1 VPAPVREQSR
11 ERGDERTV
19 GRSKPRA
26 LLLTSENRELVPK
39 ARQFEVLGELGSSNR
54 GRAASERQQRLGKRG
69 REHQPI
75 LPGPAAPPSR
85 LTLLARISRIWY
97 SRARVNS

>member
-19 GRSKPRA
+19 GGSKPRA

-39 ARQFEVLGELGSSNR
+39 EHQFEVLGELGSSI
-54 GRAASERQQRLGKRG
+54 ADE
-69 REHQPI
+69 QPQNEQK
-75 LPGPAAPPSR
+75 PR
-85 LTLLARISRIWY
+85 
-97 SRARVNS
+97 